1 MYGANSAIDMAFL
14 ALLFL
19 STRTLNLANDSS
31 WITNSE
37 MVGRNILSSIRIKLQ
52 GSTALDHPTL
62 VTTLPAPI
70 TAPFPIVTPWRTVT
84 FPASQQSSPIWISWP
99 VSGPFVPFRR
109 SGSRGCLP
117 LYKETLGP
125 SSVRAPIVT
134 RQVSMITQSK
144 LMKTP
149 WPTFTL

>member
-1 MYGANSAIDMAFL
+1 MYGANSCHRYDIPRY
-14 ALLFL
+14 LFL
-19 STRTLNLANDSS
+19 SSRTLDLANNSS
-31 WITNSE
+31 WITDSE
-37 MVGRNILSSIRIKLQ
+37 MVGRNILSSVRIKLK
-52 GSTALDHPTL
+52 GSTTLDHRTL

-70 TAPFPIVTPWRTVT
+70 TAPFPILTPWRTVT

-99 VSGPFVPFRR
+99 VSGPFVPFRS

-125 SSVRAPIVT
+125 SSVRAPMVT
-134 RQVSMITQSK
+134 RQVSMMTQSK